1 MVCAFAPIVV
11 GEKEQGHRQCLQDVV
26 KISTVTQRVESDP
39 GLMRKTL

>member
-11 GEKEQGHRQCLQDVV
+11 GEGTGHRQCLQDVV